1 MGITLNVWV
10 FSGIIGV
17 AYIMGYLM
25 SRTMGRVLAIE
36 GADPEAAQGEE
47 AWAGGQRGGKREKS
61 GKALFQA
68 AAVLTGRAPRSEAAG
83 MPGRASHPGAAEMP
97 GRASRSGMAEMPG
110 RASHPGA
117 AEMPERA
124 SRSGMAE
131 MPGRASRSGAAE
143 VPGRAS
149 YPGAAEMPGRA
160 SRSGMAEMPGRASHP
175 GAAEMSGRAT
185 NPDLA
190 AQYGSAMRWEASATT
205 WQEETEAPETAAW
218 QDEPAMSERMAGRR
232 EMSMS
237 GGMAGRREMSMSGGK
252 AGREESVLSG
262 GKAGREESVP
272 SGGNAGR
279 EAAMMSGRPAWTGET
294 DWEENTEPEGAV
306 LQEARTRT
314 ERADRA
320 PRQPYRAGHRG
331 EGREWQR
338 ARIQRRYRGRSHRE
352 QQAKPAGHPIAS
364 PVAGQVDVLES
375 QGRRGVLLTPEDNRV
390 YAPASGKIIR
400 LYPRGNEFLLRTDSG
415 VVLRLRA
422 GERDADMTRDYF
434 RPRIMQNEFVGK
446 GKLLLEYDREALAR
460 DGYDTHVSMTV
471 EEGERSYDLS
481 VTGSMWV
488 KNGQDCLWVL

>member
-83 MPGRASHPGAAEMP
+83 MPGRASRSGAAEMPERASHPGAAEMPERASYPGTAEMP
-97 GRASRSGMAEMPG
+97 GRASRSGMAEMPE

-117 AEMPERA
+117 AEML
-124 SRSGMAE
+124 
-131 MPGRASRSGAAE
+131 
-143 VPGRAS
+143 
-149 YPGAAEMPGRA
+149 GRA
-160 SRSGMAEMPGRASHP
+160 SRSGMAEMPGRASYP

-185 NPDLA
+185 NPDSA

-218 QDEPAMSERMAGRR
+218 QDEPAMSERMTGRR

-237 GGMAGRREMSMSGGK
+237 GGMAGREESVLSGGN

-272 SGGNAGR
+272 SGGNVGR

-306 LQEARTRT
+306 LQEAEARPRT

-320 PRQPYRAGHRG
+320 PRQPYRAGHGG
-331 EGREWQR
+331 EVRQWQR

>member
-97 GRASRSGMAEMPG
+97 ERASRSGMAEMPG

-117 AEMPERA
+117 AEMTERA

-131 MPGRASRSGAAE
+131 MP
-143 VPGRAS
+143 
-149 YPGAAEMPGRA
+149 
-160 SRSGMAEMPGRASHP
+160 
-175 GAAEMSGRAT
+175 GRAT

-237 GGMAGRREMSMSGGK
+237 GGMAGRREMSMSGGM

>member
-83 MPGRASHPGAAEMP
+83 MPGRASH
-97 GRASRSGMAEMPG
+97 
-110 RASHPGA
+110 
-117 AEMPERA
+117 
-124 SRSGMAE
+124 
-131 MPGRASRSGAAE
+131 
-143 VPGRAS
+143 
-149 YPGAAEMPGRA
+149 PGAAEMPGRA

>member
-1 MGITLNVWV
+1 
-10 FSGIIGV
+10 
-17 AYIMGYLM
+17 
-25 SRTMGRVLAIE
+25 
-36 GADPEAAQGEE
+36 
-47 AWAGGQRGGKREKS
+47 
-61 GKALFQA
+61 
-68 AAVLTGRAPRSEAAG
+68 
-83 MPGRASHPGAAEMP
+83 MPGRASYLGAAEMP
-97 GRASRSGMAEMPG
+97 GRAS
-110 RASHPGA
+110 
-117 AEMPERA
+117 
-124 SRSGMAE
+124 
-131 MPGRASRSGAAE
+131 
-143 VPGRAS
+143 
-149 YPGAAEMPGRA
+149 Y
-160 SRSGMAEMPGRASHP
+160 P

-252 AGREESVLSG
+252 AGREESV
-262 GKAGREESVP
+262 P

-294 DWEENTEPEGAV
+294 DWEENQEPEGAV
-306 LQEARTRT
+306 LQEAEARTRT

-320 PRQPYRAGHRG
+320 ARQPYRAGHGG
-331 EGREWQR
+331 EVRQWQR

>member
-97 GRASRSGMAEMPG
+97 
-110 RASHPGA
+110 
-117 AEMPERA
+117 ERA
-124 SRSGMAE
+124 SRSGM
-131 MPGRASRSGAAE
+131 
-143 VPGRAS
+143 
-149 YPGAAEMPGRA
+149 AEMPGRA
-160 SRSGMAEMPGRASHP
+160 SRSGMAEMPGRASRSGMAEKHGRASHPGAAEVPGRASYP

-218 QDEPAMSERMAGRR
+218 QDEPAMSER
-232 EMSMS
+232 
-237 GGMAGRREMSMSGGK
+237 MAGRREMSMSGGK

-306 LQEARTRT
+306 LQEAEARTRT

-320 PRQPYRAGHRG
+320 PRQPYRAGHGG
-331 EGREWQR
+331 EVRQWQR